1 MNPDQERLLS
11 TIEDPNAARILA
23 EIWKQ
28 IEGEPLAAARM
39 IRAFQGA
46 KNIITETLTDLP
58 ALWKKLEEELTT
70 ADIHRARFT
79 QDLRDFRS
87 GTTSELGAAVKDLKE
102 LQEFFMKLDD
112 DKFLNRANR
121 VLDLCDKLSK
131 AKRDGTLDW
140 LQTML
145 KQ

>member
-1 MNPDQERLLS
+1 MSQEQDKLFDAIQDEG
-11 TIEDPNAARILA
+11 TARVLA

-46 KNIITETLTDLP
+46 KSIITETLEELP
-58 ALWKKLEEELTT
+58 ANWNALEKELTK

-79 QDLRDFRS
+79 QDLRDFRAN
-87 GTTSELGAAVKDLKE
+87 TSKELGEAMVDLKKVYD
-102 LQEFFMKLDD
+102 FFDSVD
-112 DKFLNRANR
+112 CDQFLNKANR
-121 VLDLCDKLSK
+121 VLEVCERLSK

-140 LQTML
+140 IKNM
-145 KQ
+145 K